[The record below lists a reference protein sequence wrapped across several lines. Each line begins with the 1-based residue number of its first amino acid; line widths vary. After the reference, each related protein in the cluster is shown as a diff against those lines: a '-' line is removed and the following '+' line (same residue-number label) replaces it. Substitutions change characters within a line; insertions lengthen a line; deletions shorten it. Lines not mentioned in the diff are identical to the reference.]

1 MPPLDKPQLQNKPF
15 KQRKSFGNYA
25 TSEHVGKTGR
35 RVSALCDVLSSLCS
49 HEETGG
55 GGDPV
60 QVPQQDPGKRTPL
73 QVAVGAYSPVY
84 AHLCA
89 RACLLVRSPVC
100 DGCPQ
105 VIIERY
111 EREKYLPP
119 LDKTKFLVPH
129 ELTMTQFVTIIR

>member
-15 KQRKSFGNYA
+15 KQRKSFGNYQ
-25 TSEHVGKTGR
+25 TINMGGR
-35 RVSALCDVLSSLCS
+35 KVSALCDVLSSLCS
-49 HEETGG
+49 HEEAGG

-60 QVPQQDPGKRTPL
+60 QVPQQDPGKRAPL

-89 RACLLVRSPVC
+89 RARLPVCLPVC